1 MPTNY
6 LAGMV
11 QPHQIMGQAQ
21 QLQTPFQLESQGM
34 QIQSSR
40 NKLMADEARRNALAD
55 YAQTGAVESLRA
67 APDLYFEA
75 MKQQAP
81 DYNVTSVG
89 VGEGMMQRAMINQR
103 DPFGQPILY
112 GSPYYA
118 PGTYQEGMP
127 LPPVGAPTAGIPGQ
141 QIPSPQSAADVPALS
156 ATQPA
161 APAPD
166 TKEQIPAA
174 PPERLIGLSKQDQAK
189 VRMADYSASNK
200 SLAEMQ
206 QAKMQDQSFIKD
218 IDRFLSLNQ
227 EVETGPIAGSS
238 LVAGVRGVT
247 DPNLQEMESISN
259 KLTPMMRQGMPGA
272 ASDRD
277 VAMFRGATVGLT
289 KNREANKNVGLGLKT
304 SRQNAI
310 ERTNFMQE
318 YFDKNTTLRGA
329 DTKWAEYLESNP
341 IFDPEAPDGSYELN
355 PNRQEYKDY
364 FSGKWSPKTIRFGGK
379 KYQFKDQKK
388 YNAWLKAA
396 GQK

>member
-1 MPTNY
+1 
-6 LAGMV
+6 
-11 QPHQIMGQAQ
+11 
-21 QLQTPFQLESQGM
+21 
-34 QIQSSR
+34 
-40 NKLMADEARRNALAD
+40 
-55 YAQTGAVESLRA
+55 
-67 APDLYFEA
+67 